1 MKLKKKLYHEH
12 GKCITTQQCNK
23 LTAYK
28 FAARLAQTNL
38 PTTADI
44 ANFVKATDFDNKK
57 SYVK

>member
-1 MKLKKKLYHEH
+1 MKLKKKLYHEY

-28 FAARLAQTNL
+28 FAARLAKTNL